1 MQFLQIANSMMTKS
15 TDSNGNVSKYRARH
29 YSVIPLGPR
38 SGLISWVDGVVPIFA
53 LYKKWQ
59 QREAANPRKD
69 KQVGAVMRPSEMYYR
84 LVCFFFEP
92 GY

>member
-1 MQFLQIANSMMTKS
+1 MQFLSIANTMMTKS
-15 TDSNGNVSKYRARH
+15 VESIDNVSQYRARH

-59 QREAANPRKD
+59 QREAANPKKD
-69 KQVGAVMRPSEMYYR
+69 GKTSNVLRPSELFYK
-84 LVCFFFEP
+84 
-92 GY
+92 